1 MVGIYGI
8 GGIGKTTIA
17 MAIYN
22 DISSQFDGSSFLRG
36 VGEKSKGGLQK
47 KHLKDILR
55 AKVQNSTILVKESM

>member
-1 MVGIYGI
+1 
-8 GGIGKTTIA
+8 

-36 VGEKSKGGLQK
+36 AGEKSKGGLQK
-47 KHLKDILR
+47 KHLEDILR